1 MKSYVNWNN
10 LASQGIVRGW
20 ILPEK
25 GGCDPSD
32 IVVLINGQKLTYD
45 QIKPKNFQKNS
56 DSFQVNFCFDLSPYN
71 LKNGDQIKLAWKDTG
86 EILGT
91 CKFVA
96 ASSQS
101 SDDHIYLFIHIPK
114 TAGTSFRT
122 GLEQQ
127 FNPSQVIHDYGV
139 KSPVTSPI
147 IKSSIYRES
156 ASPLQ
161 LKDYVDEKKIKVIAG
176 HIGDFGQSDIK
187 HYCSIF
193 GSRLKLVTFLREP
206 IRRCLS
212 NYFHAYEQYGYS
224 GTVETFVKQQPNLQS
239 RVLKDID
246 IENLYFL
253 GITEKYS
260 ESVEFFNRISQTSV
274 PSLTVNKNPQIEK
287 FIQNLPQSTLD
298 LLVENNAL
306 DLELYKAGVQLFERR
321 LSESKESKKPELDL

>member
-127 FNPSQVIHDYGV
+127 FI
-139 KSPVTSPI
+139 
-147 IKSSIYRES
+147 
-156 ASPLQ
+156 L
-161 LKDYVDEKKIKVIAG
+161 
-176 HIGDFGQSDIK
+176 
-187 HYCSIF
+187 
-193 GSRLKLVTFLREP
+193 LKLSMIMAL
-206 IRRCLS
+206 
-212 NYFHAYEQYGYS
+212 
-224 GTVETFVKQQPNLQS
+224 NLQS
-239 RVLKDID
+239 QVQSL
-246 IENLYFL
+246 NLQFT
-253 GITEKYS
+253 G
-260 ESVEFFNRISQTSV
+260 
-274 PSLTVNKNPQIEK
+274 
-287 FIQNLPQSTLD
+287 NLPVPYSLRTMLMR
-298 LLVENNAL
+298 
-306 DLELYKAGVQLFERR
+306 KK
-321 LSESKESKKPELDL
+321 SKS